1 MKIFHHYNT
10 KATPHHK
17 KDRIEK
23 HFKKRKLIMSTTLS
37 YYLDR
42 ISKYAGLSSAFLVVV
57 LSLLVAYD
65 TVMRYLFSE
74 GSIALQE
81 IEWHLFDVI
90 FLLGLTYA
98 LKHDKHVRV
107 DIFFERYSTESRAIV
122 QIFSMLLLV
131 IPFSLV
137 FLMDALTMLIQSY
150 VQNEISSD
158 PGGLTHRYII
168 KGVLVLSFILLVLQA
183 LSEILKAFQ
192 KLENHK
198 RFLRFLSVV
207 IIVGVLIYTA
217 DHYDMAYWLD
227 PVLLMF
233 ALSLFLLMTGF
244 QVAFVFAGVAL
255 LFAMIDNDVGLATL
269 EMQPYRTYGIMGNT
283 TLMAVPLF
291 IFMGLILEKSKMAE
305 GLLISMGR
313 LFGSVRGGLAI
324 SVVLVGAILA
334 ASTGIVGASVV
345 MMSLIALPLML
356 KHNYS
361 PALASGSIAA
371 SGTLGQLIPPSIVL
385 IILGD
390 QMHLSVGDLFRAAVV
405 PGLLLITLYVIYI
418 LFISTINK
426 DVAPAITSEDAY
438 SSVLKEAFREII
450 PPLLLIGVVL
460 GSIFAGI
467 ASPSES
473 AAIGV
478 LGAMLLAWSKRNFSY
493 EMVRYAAIETV
504 KLTAMIFMIL
514 IGATA
519 FSLVF
524 NELGGGDMA
533 MEFFSGDV
541 GEKWMFIFI
550 AMLVIFLLGFF
561 IDFIEIAF
569 VVVPILV
576 PIVASFGIDPIW
588 FAILIAMNLQA
599 SFLTPP
605 FGFAL
610 FYLKGA
616 AGDKVSTEAIYKG
629 VIPFIGLQ
637 LLALLIIIAYPDL
650 IYLFG
655 K

>member
-1 MKIFHHYNT
+1 MNVTF
-10 KATPHHK
+10 
-17 KDRIEK
+17 
-23 HFKKRKLIMSTTLS
+23 S
-37 YYLDR
+37 YYLDS
-42 ISKYAGLSSAFLVVV
+42 ISKYAGIIAAFLVML
-57 LSLLVAYD
+57 LSVLVAYD
-65 TVMRYLFSE
+65 AVMRYLFSA

-81 IEWHLFDVI
+81 VEWHLFDII
-90 FLLGLTYA
+90 FLLGLSYA

-107 DIFFERYSTESRAIV
+107 DIFFERYSKEKKALV

-131 IPFSLV
+131 IPFSLL
-137 FLMDALTMLIQSY
+137 FLSDSIDMFVQSY

-158 PGGLTHRYII
+158 PGGLTHRYLI
-168 KGVLVLSFILLVLQA
+168 KGVLVFSFILLIIQA
-183 LSEILKAFQ
+183 LSEIIKAFQ
-192 KLENHK
+192 RLENK
-198 RFLRFLSVV
+198 KSFLRVLR
-207 IIVGVLIYTA
+207 IVGLLGILIYSA
-217 DHYDMAYWLD
+217 DHYDMVYWID
-227 PVLLMF
+227 PILLMF
-233 ALSLFLLMTGF
+233 ALTLFLLMTGF
-244 QVAFVFAGVAL
+244 QVAFVFGGVAL
-255 LFAMIDNDVGLATL
+255 LFAAISNEVGLATL
-269 EMQPYRTYGIMGNT
+269 EMLPYRTYGIMGNV

-305 GLLISMGR
+305 GLLLSMGK

-356 KHNYS
+356 KHDYS
-361 PALASGSIAA
+361 PTLASGSIAA

-390 QMHLSVGDLFRAAVV
+390 QMHLSVGDLFRAAIV

-418 LFISTINK
+418 FIISYMNK
-426 DVAPAITSEDAY
+426 DIAPSIVSNESYRD
-438 SSVLKEAFREII
+438 VLREAVKEII

-478 LGAMLLAWSKRNFSY
+478 LGAMLLALGKRNLSY

-514 IGATA
+514 IAATA

-533 MEFFSGDV
+533 MEFFARDLGDQ
-541 GEKWMFIFI
+541 WMFILI
-550 AMLVIFLLGFF
+550 SMLVIFLLGFF

-576 PIVASFGIDPIW
+576 PIVASFGIDPVW

-616 AGDKVSTEAIYKG
+616 AGDKVSTGAIYKG
-629 VIPFIGLQ
+629 VMPFIGLQ
-637 LLALLIIIAYPDL
+637 LLALLIIIFYPDL

-655 K
+655 N

>member
-1 MKIFHHYNT
+1 MK
-10 KATPHHK
+10 
-17 KDRIEK
+17 
-23 HFKKRKLIMSTTLS
+23 FKSTYS
-37 YYLDR
+37 LDY
-42 ISKYAGLSSAFLVVV
+42 ISKYAGALAAFLVIV
-57 LSLLVAYD
+57 LSFLVVYD
-65 TVMRYLFSE
+65 AFMRYLFSD

-81 IEWHLFDVI
+81 IEWHLFDMV
-90 FLLGLTYA
+90 FLLGLSYA

-107 DIFFERYSTESRAIV
+107 DIFFEHYSLDIRAIV
-122 QIFSMLLLV
+122 QILTQLLFV
-131 IPFSLV
+131 IPFSFI
-137 FLMDALTMLIQSY
+137 FLNDAFDMTMQSY
-150 VQNEISSD
+150 LQHEVSSD
-158 PGGLTHRYII
+158 PGGLAYRWIV
-168 KGVLVLSFILLVLQA
+168 KAVLVLAFVLLIVQS
-183 LSEILKAFQ
+183 LSEIAKAYSILKNK
-192 KLENHK
+192 KLLFK
-198 RFLRFLSVV
+198 VLATVV
-207 IIVGVLIYTA
+207 LLGGLIYIAWFNRTA
-217 DHYDMAYWLD
+217 FWFD
-227 PVLLMF
+227 PVFLMFTLALVLLMV
-233 ALSLFLLMTGF
+233 GF
-244 QVAFVFAGVAL
+244 PVAFVFAGVAL
-255 LFAMIDNDVGLATL
+255 FFALISDEVGLDVL
-269 EMQPYRTYGIMGNT
+269 EMLPYRVYGIMGNV

-305 GLLISMGR
+305 GLLLSMGK
-313 LFGSVRGGLAI
+313 LFGSLRGGLAI

-356 KHNYS
+356 KHGYS

-390 QMHLSVGDLFRAAVV
+390 QMHLSVGDLFRAAIV
-405 PGLLLITLYVIYI
+405 PGVLLIVLYI
-418 LFISTINK
+418 LYILIISHFNK
-426 DVAPAITSEDAY
+426 EIAPAIISHEPY
-438 SSVLKEAFREII
+438 SKVLKEAIKEII

-478 LGAMLLAWSKRNFSY
+478 VGAIILAISKKTFSY
-493 EMVRYAAIETV
+493 EMLRDAAIETV

-533 MEFFSGDV
+533 LNFFAEDLSS
-541 GEKWMFIFI
+541 KWMFIFI

-576 PIVASFGIDPIW
+576 PIVSSFGIDPIW

-616 AGDKVSTEAIYKG
+616 AGDRVSTKSIYKG

-637 LLALLIIIAYPDL
+637 LLALLIIILFPNL

>member
-1 MKIFHHYNT
+1 MF
-10 KATPHHK
+10 
-17 KDRIEK
+17 
-23 HFKKRKLIMSTTLS
+23 
-37 YYLDR
+37 
-42 ISKYAGLSSAFLVVV
+42 
-57 LSLLVAYD
+57 
-65 TVMRYLFSE
+65 
-74 GSIALQE
+74 
-81 IEWHLFDVI
+81 
-90 FLLGLTYA
+90 
-98 LKHDKHVRV
+98 
-107 DIFFERYSTESRAIV
+107 
-122 QIFSMLLLV
+122 
-131 IPFSLV
+131 
-137 FLMDALTMLIQSY
+137 IQSY
-150 VQNEISSD
+150 LQNEISSD
-158 PGGLTHRYII
+158 PGGLTHRYVI
-168 KGVLVLSFILLVLQA
+168 KGVLVLSFILLIIQA
-183 LSEILKAFQ
+183 LSEILKAYQ
-192 KLENHK
+192 RLESSK
-198 RFLRFLSVV
+198 TFLQVLSVLTLLGGLV
-207 IIVGVLIYTA
+207 YTA
-217 DHYDMAYWLD
+217 DHYDLAYWVD
-227 PVLLMF
+227 PILLMF
-233 ALSLFLLMTGF
+233 ALTLFLLMTGF

-255 LFAMIDNDVGLATL
+255 LFAAIDHDVGLATL
-269 EMQPYRTYGIMGNT
+269 EMLPYRTYGIMGNA

-305 GLLISMGR
+305 GLLLSMGK

-371 SGTLGQLIPPSIVL
+371 SGTLGQLIPPSIIL

-405 PGLLLITLYVIYI
+405 PGLLLIVLYVIYI
-418 LFISTINK
+418 LVISYINK
-426 DVAPAITSEDAY
+426 EIAPAIVSDEPYGD
-438 SSVLKEAFREII
+438 VLKEAIKEIT

-478 LGAMLLAWSKRNFSY
+478 LGAGLLALSKRTFSY

-533 MEFFSGDV
+533 LEFFAGDM
-541 GEKWMFIFI
+541 GDKWMFIFI

-616 AGDKVSTEAIYKG
+616 AGDKVSTGAIYKG

-637 LLALLIIIAYPDL
+637 ITALLIIIFYPDM

>member
-1 MKIFHHYNT
+1 MM
-10 KATPHHK
+10 P
-17 KDRIEK
+17 
-23 HFKKRKLIMSTTLS
+23 MSAQFS
-37 YYLDR
+37 YYLDS
-42 ISKYAGLSSAFLVVV
+42 ISKYTGTVAAFLVVL

-65 TVMRYLFSE
+65 AGMRYLFSE

-81 IEWHLFDVI
+81 IEWHLFDLV

-107 DIFFERYSTESRAIV
+107 DIFFEHYSVQKKAIV
-122 QIFSMLLLV
+122 QILSMLLLV
-131 IPFSLV
+131 IPFS
-137 FLMDALTMLIQSY
+137 FLFLIDAFDMTMQSY
-150 VQNEISSD
+150 LQNEVSAD
-158 PGGLTHRYII
+158 PGGLSHRWMI
-168 KGVLVLSFILLVLQA
+168 KAVLVLSFVLLIVQA
-183 LSEILKAFQ
+183 FSEILKAYERIE
-192 KLENHK
+192 KKTVLW
-198 RFLRFLSVV
+198 RTLRVVLLLGTFIYIGWYNRAEFWFDPVYLMFILS
-207 IIVGVLIYTA
+207 L
-217 DHYDMAYWLD
+217 
-227 PVLLMF
+227 VLLM
-233 ALSLFLLMTGF
+233 AGF

-255 LFAMIDNDVGLATL
+255 LFAAISDEVGLHAL
-269 EMQPYRTYGIMGNT
+269 EMLPYRTYGIMGNV

-305 GLLISMGR
+305 GLLISMGK
-313 LFGSVRGGLAI
+313 LFGRVRGGLAI
-324 SVVLVGAILA
+324 SVVIVGAILA

-405 PGLLLITLYVIYI
+405 PGLLLIGLYIIYI
-418 LFISTINK
+418 LIISYLNK
-426 DVAPAITSEDAY
+426 DTAPAIVSNEPYGD
-438 SSVLKEAFREII
+438 VLKDALKAII
-450 PPLLLIGVVL
+450 PPLLLIAVVL
-460 GSIFAGI
+460 GSIFMGI

-478 LGAMLLAWSKRNFSY
+478 LGASLLAVFNRTFSF
-493 EMVRYAAIETV
+493 ELIRYASIETV

-533 MEFFSGDV
+533 LEFFAGEMGD
-541 GEKWMFIFI
+541 KWVFILI

-616 AGDKVSTEAIYKG
+616 AGDKVNTGAIYKG
-629 VIPFIGLQ
+629 VIPFILLQ
-637 LLALLIIIAYPDL
+637 VLALGIIVLFPEL

>member
-1 MKIFHHYNT
+1 MNLKF
-10 KATPHHK
+10 
-17 KDRIEK
+17 
-23 HFKKRKLIMSTTLS
+23 S
-37 YYLDR
+37 YYLDN
-42 ISKYAGLSSAFLVVV
+42 ISKYSGLFAAVLVVL
-57 LSLLVAYD
+57 LSLLVSYD
-65 TVMRYLFSE
+65 AGMRYFFSA

-81 IEWHLFDVI
+81 VEWHLFDMV
-90 FLLGLTYA
+90 FLLGLSYA

-107 DIFFERYSTESRAIV
+107 DIFFERYAQDTRMIV

-131 IPFSLV
+131 MPFSLL
-137 FLMDALTMLIQSY
+137 FLNDAVDMTLQSY
-150 VQNEISSD
+150 LQHEVSSD
-158 PGGLTHRYII
+158 PGGLTNRWAI
-168 KGVLVLSFILLVLQA
+168 KAVLVVGFALLVLQA
-183 LSEILKAFQ
+183 LSEVLKAYHRLEKKMVILKTLVGIALVATLVYLAWYNRMAFWFDPV
-192 KLENHK
+192 
-198 RFLRFLSVV
+198 FLMF
-207 IIVGVLIYTA
+207 A
-217 DHYDMAYWLD
+217 MAL
-227 PVLLMF
+227 VLLM
-233 ALSLFLLMTGF
+233 LGF

-255 LFAMIDNDVGLATL
+255 FFALIADEVGLGVL
-269 EMQPYRTYGIMGNT
+269 EMLPYRTYGIMGNV

-291 IFMGLILEKSKMAE
+291 ILMGLILEKSKMAE
-305 GLLISMGR
+305 GLLLSMAK

-356 KHNYS
+356 KHKYS
-361 PALASGSIAA
+361 PELASGSIAA

-405 PGLLLITLYVIYI
+405 PGLLLIGLYIVYI
-418 LFISTINK
+418 LIIAYFNK
-426 DVAPAITSEDAY
+426 DYAPAIESDELYGDI
-438 SSVLKEAFREII
+438 VKEAVKEII

-478 LGAMLLAWSKRNFSY
+478 LGAVLLAIYKKTFSY
-493 EMVRYAAIETV
+493 EMLRYAAIETV

-524 NELGGGDMA
+524 GELGGGDMA
-533 MEFFSGDV
+533 MNFFAGDQKDV
-541 GEKWMFIFI
+541 WTFIFV

-576 PIVASFGIDPIW
+576 PIVAMLGIDPIW

-616 AGDKVSTEAIYKG
+616 AGDKVKTGEIYRG
-629 VIPFIGLQ
+629 VVPFIGLQ
-637 LLALLIIIAYPDL
+637 ILALLIIVLFPEL

-655 K
+655 E